1 MLTLVVLCAP
11 QDRYTFRRIVVR
23 GMRERRQ
30 LYEKFLQSV
39 QILDLLDPYERDN
52 IADALH
58 SVVFE
63 HNQRIIEEGT
73 VGDCMYFVEVG
84 NVRVTKS
91 DVRPFLFS
99 LLFSSSIPRTLLAFC
114 SLARSLESDCVR
126 IGFQALECLVLVF
139 QSEHCAC
146 APCDPGLLLLRA
158 CRTASR
164 RR

>member
-1 MLTLVVLCAP
+1 
-11 QDRYTFRRIVVR
+11 
-23 GMRERRQ
+23 MRERRQ

-39 QILDLLDPYERDN
+39 EILDLLDPYERDN

-84 NVRVTKS
+84 KVRITKR
-91 DVRPFLFS
+91 DVRHFLTCSLSFSFS
-99 LLFSSSIPRTLLAFC
+99 LLF
-114 SLARSLESDCVR
+114 CV
-126 IGFQALECLVLVF
+126 LVLSRRRLRASSWLFSASCSVI
-139 QSEHCAC
+139 SRCV
-146 APCDPGLLLLRA
+146 LVRA
-158 CRTASR
+158 CRTAPR